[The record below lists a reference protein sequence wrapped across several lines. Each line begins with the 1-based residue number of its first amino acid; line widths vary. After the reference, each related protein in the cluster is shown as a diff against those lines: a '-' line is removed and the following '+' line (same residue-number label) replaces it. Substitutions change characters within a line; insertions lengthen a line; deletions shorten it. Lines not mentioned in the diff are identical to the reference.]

1 MWLALNALLP
11 VFLLIAGGYLMHRT
25 GFPGD
30 GFWLAAERLTYFVL
44 FPALLFSSLATASLD
59 NAPVAPMATA
69 MIGGTLTLA
78 VITWAL
84 RRRVA
89 ADGPGFSSV
98 FQGAV
103 RFNTYVAI
111 TICFAL
117 YGDDG
122 LALAAV
128 AIAVLVP
135 LVNVLSV
142 TVLSRYG
149 DGDGDG
155 REWLRAARAISR
167 NPLVLA
173 CVFGVIVN
181 AAPVTPPASLTALL
195 EILGRAALPLGLL
208 AVGAGLRIEAARSA
222 GSIALTASG
231 LRLLLSPALAL
242 AFCLVLGLSG
252 APALVVLIFAAAPG
266 ASSAYVLAGQLGG
279 DQTLMASILT
289 VQTLLAVVTL
299 PLLLVLAA

>member
-11 VFLLIAGGYLMHRT
+11 VFLLIAGGYVLHRT

-30 GFWLAAERLTYFVL
+30 GFWPAAERLTYFVL
-44 FPALLFSSLATASLD
+44 FPALLFSSLATASLG

-69 MIGGTLTLA
+69 MIGATLILA
-78 VITWAL
+78 AITWSL
-84 RRRVA
+84 RRRIA
-89 ADGPGFSSV
+89 PDSPGFSSV

-117 YGDDG
+117 YGNDG

-149 DGDGDG
+149 NGEAGG
-155 REWLRAARAISR
+155 RKWLRAARAISSPR
-167 NPLVLA
+167 
-173 CVFGVIVN
+173 
-181 AAPVTPPASLTALL
+181 
-195 EILGRAALPLGLL
+195 
-208 AVGAGLRIEAARSA
+208 RS
-222 GSIALTASG
+222 SSS
-231 LRLLLSPALAL
+231 RL
-242 AFCLVLGLSG
+242 
-252 APALVVLIFAAAPG
+252 
-266 ASSAYVLAGQLGG
+266 
-279 DQTLMASILT
+279 
-289 VQTLLAVVTL
+289 
-299 PLLLVLAA
+299 